1 MYAVMCSYGII
12 SYYHTGKGN
21 SRDDNKNTLY
31 RYREVKTGKFG
42 CVNRKGKVIVKPT
55 YDFIDTFVD
64 GLAQVEKNG
73 KYGYINSKGKEV
85 IKVQY
90 KQADRFSEGLALIQE
105 GKKYKYIDKTGS
117 TVINVKENI
126 RPSFRKDM
134 QACR

>member
-1 MYAVMCSYGII
+1 MQQFFFIGVPCIRHIRGALTVQ
-12 SYYHTGKGN
+12 HQQAGKPVVH
-21 SRDDNKNTLY
+21 R
-31 RYREVKTGKFG
+31 RR
-42 CVNRKGKVIVKPT
+42 I
-55 YDFIDTFVD
+55 D

-117 TVINVKENI
+117 TVINVRENI